1 MDWDKLK
8 IFHAVAEA
16 GSFTNA
22 TINLNLSQ
30 SAISR
35 QIQSLEQDLKV
46 QLFERHA
53 RGLTLTE
60 NGEYVFKTAHE
71 VISKLKEVET
81 SLGDQKNKP
90 TGKLTITTV
99 RSFGTHWLTP
109 RIQEFMRLNPE
120 IEIELVFDDKEL
132 DLSTRQADIGI
143 FMRRPKQLNYIQKKL
158 VDIKYY
164 IYGSNKYLEKF
175 GMPKTIAD
183 LNKHK
188 FISFGK
194 GAPSPVFNPDW
205 ALKLGLKDGTKKRK
219 TAMRVNS
226 VYGLLL
232 AVQSGVGL
240 AALPDYITLNQ
251 PNIVKVL
258 PKIEGPITEAHFVYP
273 QSLKNVARVQAFRN
287 FLYSKIS
294 EWKF

>member
-16 GSFTNA
+16 GSFTSA
-22 TINLNLSQ
+22 TVNLNLSQ

-35 QIQSLEQDLKV
+35 QIQSLEHDLKV
-46 QLFERHA
+46 KLFERHA

-60 NGEYVFKTAHE
+60 NGEYVYKTAHE

-90 TGKLTITTV
+90 SGKITITTV

-109 RIQEFMRLNPE
+109 RIQEFMKLNPE
-120 IEIELVFDDKEL
+120 IEVELIFDDKEL

-143 FMRRPKQLNYIQKKL
+143 FMRRPKKLNYIQRKL
-158 VDIKYY
+158 IDINYH
-164 IYGSNKYLEKF
+164 IYGSNKYLEKY
-175 GMPKTIAD
+175 GIPKTIND

-188 FISFGK
+188 FIAFGK

-205 ALKLGLKDGTKKRK
+205 ALKVGMKDNTKRK
-219 TAMRVNS
+219 SIMKVNS
-226 VYGLLL
+226 VMGLLL
-232 AVQSGVGL
+232 AVESGVGL
-240 AALPDYITLNQ
+240 AALSDYLVFQSTNLI
-251 PNIVKVL
+251 KVL
-258 PKIEGPITEAHFVYP
+258 PKVEGPITEAHFVYP
-273 QSLKNVARVQAFRN
+273 QSLKNTARVQAFRN
-287 FLYSKIS
+287 FLFSKIS

>member
-16 GSFTNA
+16 GSFTSA
-22 TINLNLSQ
+22 TVILNLSQ

-35 QIQSLEQDLKV
+35 QIQSLEDDLKV
-46 QLFERHA
+46 KLFERHA

-60 NGEYVFKTAHE
+60 NGEYVYKTAHE

-90 TGKLTITTV
+90 TGKITITTV

-109 RIQEFMRLNPE
+109 RIQEFMQLHPE
-120 IEIELVFDDKEL
+120 MEVELIFDDKEL

-158 VDIKYY
+158 MDINYH
-164 IYGSNKYLEKF
+164 IYGSNTYLEKY
-175 GMPKTIAD
+175 GMPKSIAD

-194 GAPSPVFNPDW
+194 GTPSPVYNPDW
-205 ALKLGLKDGTKKRK
+205 ALKIGMKDSKKRK
-219 TAMRVNS
+219 SIMKVNS
-226 VYGLLL
+226 VMGLLL
-232 AVQSGVGL
+232 AVESGVGL
-240 AALPDYITLNQ
+240 AALPDYLVFQSKNLI
-251 PNIVKVL
+251 KVL
-258 PKIEGPITEAHFVYP
+258 PRVEGPITEAHFVYP

>member
-16 GSFTNA
+16 GSFTKA
-22 TINLNLSQ
+22 TLNLHLSQ

-35 QIQSLEQDLKV
+35 QIQSLEQGLKV

-53 RGLTLTE
+53 RGLVLTE
-60 NGEYVFKTAHE
+60 NGEYLFKTAHE
-71 VISKLKEVET
+71 VISKLKDVET
-81 SLGDQKNKP
+81 ALGDKKNKP
-90 TGKLTITTV
+90 SGKLTVTTV
-99 RSFGTHWLTP
+99 VSFGTTWLTP
-109 RIQEFMRLNPE
+109 RIQEFMQLNPE
-120 IEIELVFDDKEL
+120 IEIELIFDDKEL

-143 FMRRPKQLNYIQKKL
+143 WMRRPKQLNYIQRKL
-158 VDIKYY
+158 MDINYH
-164 IYGSNKYLEKF
+164 IYGSTKYLEKY
-175 GMPKTIAD
+175 GYPKSLND
-183 LNKHK
+183 LNKHR
-188 FISFGK
+188 FISYGK

-205 ALKLGLKDGTKKRK
+205 ALKLGMKEQKKRK
-219 TAMRVNS
+219 PIMKVNS

-240 AALPDYITLNQ
+240 AALPDYITVSV

-258 PKIEGPITEAHFVYP
+258 PQVEGPRTDAHFVYP
-273 QSLKNVARVQAFRN
+273 QSLKNVERVQAFRN

>member
-8 IFHAVAEA
+8 IFYAVAEA

-22 TINLNLSQ
+22 TTILNISQ

-60 NGEYVFKTAHE
+60 NGEYVYKTAHE

-81 SLGDQKNKP
+81 SLGDQKSKP
-90 TGKLTITTV
+90 SGKLTITTV

-109 RIQEFMRLNPE
+109 RIQEFMNLNPE
-120 IEIELVFDDKEL
+120 IEIELIFDDKEL

-143 FMRRPKQLNYIQKKL
+143 FMRRPKQLNYIQRKL
-158 VDIKYY
+158 VDINYH
-164 IYGSNKYLEKF
+164 IYGSTKYLEKY
-175 GMPKTIAD
+175 GIPKTTND
-183 LNKHK
+183 LNKHR

-194 GAPSPVFNPDW
+194 GSPSPVFNPDW
-205 ALKLGLKDGTKKRK
+205 ALKLGNKDNKKRK
-219 TAMRVNS
+219 SIMKVNS
-226 VYGLLL
+226 VMGLLL
-232 AVQSGVGL
+232 AVESGVGL
-240 AALPDYITLNQ
+240 AALPDYLVSQSQNVI
-251 PNIVKVL
+251 KVL
-258 PKIEGPITEAHFVYP
+258 PKSEGPITEAHFVYP

-287 FLYSKIS
+287 FLYSKLS
-294 EWKF
+294 ETKF